1 MEQVLLK
8 QQVLPFLLEHLMY
21 QVVEVLLAML
31 LLLTWLFLLKALE
44 VYWEHGVEVPLKL
57 KRLQDREGVGIIT

>member
-57 KRLQDREGVGIIT
+57 KRLQDLEGVGIIT

>member
-1 MEQVLLK
+1 MEQVPLK

-31 LLLTWLFLLKALE
+31 LLLT
-44 VYWEHGVEVPLKL
+44 
-57 KRLQDREGVGIIT
+57 